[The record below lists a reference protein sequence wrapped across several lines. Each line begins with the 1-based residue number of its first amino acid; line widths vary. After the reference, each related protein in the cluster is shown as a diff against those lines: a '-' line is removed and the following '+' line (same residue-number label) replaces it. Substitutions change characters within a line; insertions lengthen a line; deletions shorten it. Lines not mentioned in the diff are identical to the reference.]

1 MLLERARCGIARI
14 GQQRFAVLLA
24 FAVEAVERGIGH
36 QHFAP
41 YFEEIGVVAP
51 LQVQRNGANR
61 ADIGRYVIAPCA
73 VAPRHGTE
81 QSSVFVGERDGRA
94 VEFEL
99 ADELRLSELFLDASD
114 EFVQLVERIGIAQR
128 KHRIFVLHLDK
139 VLVDVAA
146 HAHARR
152 SGIEMFRMPGFQ
164 ILQFPHQL
172 VELLIG
178 DDGRIQYIVVVVMA
192 M

>member
-1 MLLERARCGIARI
+1 MKY
-14 GQQRFAVLLA
+14 QRNAADGLYIVCNVVTA
-24 FAVEAVERGIGH
+24 H
-36 QHFAP
+36 S
-41 YFEEIGVVAP
+41 VAP
-51 LQVQRNGANR
+51 GYGTDQPAVFVGQRNG
-61 ADIGRYVIAPCA
+61 GP
-73 VAPRHGTE
+73 
-81 QSSVFVGERDGRA
+81 
-94 VEFEL
+94 VEFHFTADLEVFIQRL
-99 ADELRLSELFLDASD
+99 ADTFV
-114 EFVQLVERIGIAQR
+114 EFGHFGFGIGIAQR